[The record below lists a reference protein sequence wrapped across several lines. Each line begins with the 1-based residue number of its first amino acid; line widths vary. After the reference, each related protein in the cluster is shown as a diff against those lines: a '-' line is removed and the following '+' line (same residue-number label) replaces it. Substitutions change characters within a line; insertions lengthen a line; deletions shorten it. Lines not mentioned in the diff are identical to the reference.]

1 MHTMSQLTKYHQ
13 DKPEHYVLKT
23 NHSEE
28 IITTLAEA
36 GIRFARWNASFPID
50 SSTTNEQILEAYSDD
65 IQTLISSEGYQTVDV
80 VSMHPNHPDKAAF
93 REKFLSEHTHSEDEV
108 RFFVNGKGLFCLH
121 IDEYVY
127 QVLCEKEDLISVPAN
142 TTHWFDMG
150 SQPEFTAIRLFN
162 NQEGWVAHF
171 TGNSIAEQFPLLD

>member
-1 MHTMSQLTKYHQ
+1 MSQLTKYHQ
-13 DKPEHYVLKT
+13 DEPEHCVLKT
-23 NHSEE
+23 NNSEE
-28 IITTLAEA
+28 IIAILSEV
-36 GIRFARWNASFPID
+36 GIRFSRWNASFPID
-50 SSTTNEQILEAYSDD
+50 SNTTNEQILEAYSDD
-65 IQTLISSEGYQTVDV
+65 IQTLIKNEGYQTVDV

-93 REKFLSEHTHSEDEV
+93 RKKFLSEHIHSEDEV

-121 IDEYVY
+121 INEHVY

-171 TGNSIAEQFPLLD
+171 SGNPIAEQFPLLD

>member
-1 MHTMSQLTKYHQ
+1 MSQLTKYHQ
-13 DKPEHYVLKT
+13 DKPEHCILNTK
-23 NHSEE
+23 NSEE
-28 IITTLAEA
+28 IIATLSEVD
-36 GIRFARWNASFPID
+36 IRFARWNASFPID
-50 SSTTNEQILEAYSDD
+50 SNTTNEQILEAYSDD
-65 IQTLISSEGYQTVDV
+65 IQTLIKSEGYQTVDV
-80 VSMHPNHPDKAAF
+80 VSMHPTHPEKAAF

-121 IDEYVY
+121 IDEHVY
-127 QVLCEKEDLISVPAN
+127 QVLCEKEDLIRVPAN

-171 TGNSIAEQFPLLD
+171 TGNPIAEQFPLLD